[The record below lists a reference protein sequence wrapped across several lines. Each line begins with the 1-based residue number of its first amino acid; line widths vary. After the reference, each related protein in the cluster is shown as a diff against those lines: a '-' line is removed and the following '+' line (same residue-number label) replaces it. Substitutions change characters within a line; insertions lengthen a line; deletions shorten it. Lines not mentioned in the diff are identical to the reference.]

1 MNTAHLNTP
10 LEILIAED
18 SPTQA
23 EQLKY
28 ILEKHNF
35 NVTAMRNGRDA
46 FEAMLVRKPTL
57 VITDVNMPEMGGYE
71 LCRRI
76 RADAE
81 LANIPVIL
89 LTSLADPE
97 DVFKGLECGADNFI
111 TKPYDENNLL
121 ARIHH
126 LLANLHLRSHEKM
139 QMSMEV
145 FLAGQKHII
154 TSSRAQILN
163 LLLSTYEAA
172 VQKNRELAKAHDDL
186 AHLNGQLEEK
196 VVERTISLEAEVAVR
211 KRAEDEI
218 RKLNE
223 ALELRVTE
231 RTAQLTMANREL
243 EAFSYSVSH
252 DLRAPLRHILGY
264 AQILNSTEVPGLD
277 ETNRHYL
284 EVISK
289 SATRMSE
296 LIDDLLD
303 FSRTARA
310 EMQKVT
316 LNLDQI
322 VQAALNDVTNE
333 TKDRN
338 IAWKINPLGQGF
350 GDPSMLRQVLVNFL
364 TNALKFTRTRAQ
376 AEIEIGTVPGKENET
391 VVFVRDNG
399 VGFDMGYAQKLFGVF
414 QRLHRQEDF
423 EGTGIGLANVQRII
437 LRHGGRTWAEGVVDR
452 GATFYF
458 SLPKATL
465 TS

>member
-1 MNTAHLNTP
+1 MNTPSLHPP

-35 NVTAMRNGRDA
+35 RVTVARNGREA
-46 FEAMLVRKPTL
+46 FGAMLARKPTL
-57 VITDVNMPEMGGYE
+57 IITDVNMPEMGGYE
-71 LCRRI
+71 LCHRI

-81 LANIPVIL
+81 LAAIPVIL
-89 LTSLADPE
+89 LTSLSDPE

-126 LLANLHLRSHEKM
+126 LLANLHLRSHEQM

-186 AHLNGQLEEK
+186 AQLNGQLEEK
-196 VVERTISLEAEVAVR
+196 VVERTASLAAEVAVR
-211 KRAEDEI
+211 QRAEDEV
-218 RKLNE
+218 RKLND
-223 ALELRVTE
+223 ALEVRVTE
-231 RTAQLTMANREL
+231 RTAQLTSANREL

-264 AQILNSTEVPGLD
+264 AEMLNQPPAPITD
-277 ETNRHYL
+277 EARQHYL
-284 EVISK
+284 QVISQ
-289 SATRMSE
+289 SATRMGE

-310 EMQKVT
+310 EMRKMTVD
-316 LNLDQI
+316 LDQT
-322 VQAALNDVTNE
+322 VQVSLNDVADE

-338 IAWKINPLGQGF
+338 IAWKINHLGQGF
-350 GDPSMLRQVLVNFL
+350 GDPSMLRQVVVNLL
-364 TNALKFTRTRAQ
+364 TNALKFTRTRSP
-376 AEIEIGTVPGKENET
+376 AEIEIGCIPGGENEK

-399 VGFDMGYAQKLFGVF
+399 VGFNMEYAQKLFGVF

-437 LRHGGRTWAEGVVDR
+437 HRHGGRTWAEGAVDR

-458 SLPKATL
+458 SLPL
-465 TS
+465 SSE